1 MAYCHSQ
8 NIIHRDL
15 KPENLLFESPDSL
28 NLKVADFGSSSM
40 LNRRRK
46 LNGIF
51 GSAYYVAPEVL
62 SGDYNEKCD
71 IWSIGIIMFILLT
84 GRPPYPGNSEHEI
97 LEIVRKNPLNITKE

>member
-71 IWSIGIIMFILLT
+71 I
-84 GRPPYPGNSEHEI
+84 
-97 LEIVRKNPLNITKE
+97 